1 MQNLSSYCIFLN
13 INQNQELSTNRI
25 NYRPVLENILHN
37 YVLSKDYSLSV
48 DRIGKL
54 ECDFI
59 ARQGLENYYYLQV
72 SKNIDEEKTET
83 REYKPFF
90 EIKDLYPRYLFVF
103 DFSLL
108 KNVKGIHN
116 INIVDFI
123 YNNEYLKSV
132 I

>member
-37 YVLSKDYSLSV
+37 YLLSKDYSLSV

-108 KNVKGIHN
+108 KNVNGIHN

-123 YNNEYLKSV
+123 YNNEDLKSV